1 MKTRASV
8 NEANLTDDLFEF
20 SPTPNYEK
28 NQIYFQ
34 IQGACVLRATQE
46 TTSKWKEAHR
56 RTEAKILET
65 SRDDHVLVGKTRKL

>member
-46 TTSKWKEAHR
+46 TTSK
-56 RTEAKILET
+56 
-65 SRDDHVLVGKTRKL
+65 